1 MVKIRLKN
9 APADLKKSGRPMTVM
24 AGVQNPLSCRFE
36 PLQICEYS
44 VYLPIYVIYRFPR
57 SIVHPSNALH
67 SGGLWLVIG
76 PNTSFR
82 PRSLFGF
89 QGFRGLGAWGFC
101 IFGSDPYLS
110 LSEWITHYSQCFD
123 CASCSWSGMSI
134 IYIYHHVYICVY
146 IYIIIIISHIY
157 YNIIILYYIILCYI
171 ILNYII
177 LHYIILHYNIYIY
190 IIKYNIIKY
199 NLI

>member
-24 AGVQNPLSCRFE
+24 ARVQNPPSCRFE

-134 IYIYHHVYICVY
+134 IYIYISSCVYVY
-146 IYIIIIISHIY
+146 IYIYISLLLLYHIYIIIL
-157 YNIIILYYIILCYI
+157 LYYIILYYV
-171 ILNYII
+171 ILY
-177 LHYIILHYNIYIY
+177 
-190 IIKYNIIKY
+190 
-199 NLI
+199 